1 MCVDEIPH
9 GHFVQAGAAGL
20 GHPEY
25 LPETCMLNN
34 KANQ

>member
-1 MCVDEIPH
+1 MYMDKITH
-9 GHFVQAGAAGL
+9 GYFVWAGAAGL

-25 LPETCMLNN
+25 LPETCILNN